1 MLEKRYLFRQ
11 CSHTFGKTALA
22 LSGGGNIGWFHMGL
36 MKVLFDEGYL
46 PSVFSGSSAG
56 AMMSCMIGTRTDEEL
71 HEVLNYES
79 LSENLLRDEKVSL
92 WKMVLKFWKDG
103 DGNPL
108 SPNQKRTYA
117 KHGDGQLLEI

>member
-1 MLEKRYLFRQ
+1 M
-11 CSHTFGKTALA
+11 
-22 LSGGGNIGWFHMGL
+22 GWFHMGL

-71 HEVLNYES
+71 HEVFNYES

-92 WKMVLKFWKDG
+92 WKIVLRFWKDG
-103 DGNPL
+103 YLLSDGNPL